1 MSASGQNTIYY
12 KFTFA
17 GKVNRQRQ
25 KADQRLR
32 WAGSTNRKTG
42 KGYSGTLSSDG
53 DALKL
58 NFCDVCTTPFTKKQ
72 YFNDRVNCTS
82 VELVLKKIQ
91 SNSPKPANPVEPQY
105 THARG
110 GWQAPPLLV
119 SLRGTAPGFPTWLQ
133 RLRLGSG
140 LGICFPSVLW
150 SPALSWG
157 SEPLADAASST
168 SVFQTQRIT
177 HRCVYPGFWAW
188 LAVRTDASSSLRTRG
203 ACEATQGPEAPGTWS
218 QTDRSW
224 TVGPTQCPISCPVYW
239 SDLDFEK

>member
-32 WAGSTNRKTG
+32 WAGSTNRETG

-82 VELVLKKIQ
+82 VELVLKKNQ

-119 SLRGTAPGFPTWLQ
+119 SLRGTGPRVPHVAAAPQAGLRVRDLLSFSAVVASAVL
-133 RLRLGSG
+133 RLRASGRCCLFHLCVPDSANHTQVRISRLLGVAG
-140 LGICFPSVLW
+140 GK
-150 SPALSWG
+150 
-157 SEPLADAASST
+157 D
-168 SVFQTQRIT
+168 
-177 HRCVYPGFWAW
+177 
-188 LAVRTDASSSLRTRG
+188 
-203 ACEATQGPEAPGTWS
+203 
-218 QTDRSW
+218 
-224 TVGPTQCPISCPVYW
+224 
-239 SDLDFEK
+239 